1 MGWLV
6 GWLAGSLRSFIS
18 GVATLLPIR
27 KKPNDPRMMR
37 GWRRDA
43 AIDIRSPP
51 SFIGRTDVLRRP
63 ATSSEFRPDEVTNGF
78 GNCRQNGSNLTKW
91 VDMNETR
98 IKPID
103 RNDCCHRRIGL
114 RKDGCGCGV
123 AAMQCR
129 VKRSPTTKQ
138 SAFTMKKLVM
148 QRERFVHSSHAI
160 PHANKGSKRVWY
172 VISFWITFLQLV
184 SICP

>member
-1 MGWLV
+1 MNGLV
-6 GWLAGSLRSFIS
+6 GSPRSLRSFIS

-37 GWRRDA
+37 GWREARCSN
-43 AIDIRSPP
+43 RYPLP
-51 SFIGRTDVLRRP
+51 SLFHRTDVLRTP

-103 RNDCCHRRIGL
+103 GNDCCHRRIGL
-114 RKDGCGCGV
+114 RKDGCGRNAMPGEEV
-123 AAMQCR
+123 ANHKAER
-129 VKRSPTTKQ
+129 VHNEKARYATR
-138 SAFTMKKLVM
+138 AI
-148 QRERFVHSSHAI
+148 RASHAI
-160 PHANKGSKRVWY
+160 PHANKGSKRARY
-172 VISFWITFLQLV
+172 VMSFWITFLQLV
-184 SICP
+184 SI